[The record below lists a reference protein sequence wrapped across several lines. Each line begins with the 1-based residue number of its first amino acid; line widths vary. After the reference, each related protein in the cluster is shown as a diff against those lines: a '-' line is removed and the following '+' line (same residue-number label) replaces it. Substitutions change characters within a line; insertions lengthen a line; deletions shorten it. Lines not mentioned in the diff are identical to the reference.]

1 MANYKNL
8 RFQYLLELLK
18 SREENG
24 ASFSEIKDYIERR
37 FEDKDIPFD
46 YKERTFE
53 RDKKDLLRE
62 RNIRLNYERSN
73 NIYSINWEDVDEYQT
88 QMMEHDWLMEALRQ
102 NSYNRQFIHFEKR
115 PTRGLNHL
123 HGLIYAIENHH
134 QLHFTYHKF
143 REDTRSPHTV
153 QPYALKEFDYHW
165 YLLARDVVNNTEE
178 TAIRVFALD
187 RISDLDILKKTF
199 TPTPFD
205 VEKHFKNAYGVIALP
220 DAPEELVLRFDRHQ
234 GNYAKVY
241 PLHPTQEVIKD
252 NAEELVIRL
261 RLTPSYDFDQKLL
274 SLGNRAQVLS
284 PEWYRQHI
292 MMRLKQALEMYN

>member
-8 RFQYLLELLK
+8 RFQFLLELLK
-18 SREENG
+18 NRGESG
-24 ASFSEIKDYIERR
+24 ASFADIKDYIERR

-115 PTRGLNHL
+115 PTRGLNWL
-123 HGLIYAIENHH
+123 YGLIYAIDNH
-134 QLHFTYHKF
+134 QLLEFTYHKF
-143 REDTRSPHTV
+143 REDTYLSHIV

-165 YLLARDVVNNTEE
+165 YLLACDTAPNNDSPS
-178 TAIRVFALD
+178 ISVFALD
-187 RISDLDILKKTF
+187 RITDLDVLKKTF
-199 TPTPFD
+199 TPAPFN
-205 VEKHFKNAYGVIALP
+205 VEEHFRNAYGVIALP
-220 DAPEELVLRFDRHQ
+220 DPPEDIILRFDRHQ
-234 GNYAKVY
+234 GNYAKVR
-241 PLHPTQEVIKD
+241 PLHPSQEILTD

-261 RLTPSYDFDQKLL
+261 HLTPSYDFDQKLL
-274 SLGNRAQVLS
+274 SLGNRVQVVE
-284 PEWYRQHI
+284 PHWYREHI
-292 MMRLKQALEMYN
+292 IMRLKQALDNYK